1 MRTINISISDLEY
14 NKFGLT
20 EDKLSFSEFIDI
32 VSREL
37 ARQNLR
43 EAVKLG
49 EKYGYSKITMKEI
62 DKEIKAARKNAK
74 GNN

>member
-49 EKYGYSKITMKEI
+49 EKYGYSKTTMKDI
-62 DKEIKAARKNAK
+62 DKEIKSVRKNAK

>member
-49 EKYGYSKITMKEI
+49 EKYGYSKTTMKDI
-62 DKEIKAARKNAK
+62 DKEIKSVKKNAK

>member
-37 ARQNLR
+37 ARQNLK

-49 EKYGYSKITMKEI
+49 EKYDYSKTTMKDI
-62 DKEIKAARKNAK
+62 DREIKSVRKNAK

>member
-49 EKYGYSKITMKEI
+49 EKYGNSKTTMKDI
-62 DKEIKAARKNAK
+62 DKEIKSVRKNAK